1 MSLWNLLRRVRIR
14 NLREGLVQTGHVIGF
29 DEDARDDA
37 ERFQDYGFAANP
49 VDGEGVRLEVG
60 GHTIIVRMDRLADR
74 PQLAAH
80 EVCVWHKDGHSVTLR
95 AGRVVD
101 VVCDQLNIEAS
112 AGVTITTPTLQVVG
126 DQSVSGKATA
136 QSVVG
141 QSDVSIGTKS
151 LKDHD
156 HGNVANG
163 TGRSAPFGS

>member
-49 VDGEGVRLEVG
+49 VDGEGLRLEVG
-60 GHTIIVRMDRLADR
+60 GHTIIVRMDRIADR

-101 VVCDQLNIEAS
+101 VVCDQLNIAAS
-112 AGVTITTPTLQVVG
+112 AGVTITTPTLEVVG

-141 QSDVSIGTKS
+141 QSDVSIGTNS
-151 LKDHD
+151 LKAHD